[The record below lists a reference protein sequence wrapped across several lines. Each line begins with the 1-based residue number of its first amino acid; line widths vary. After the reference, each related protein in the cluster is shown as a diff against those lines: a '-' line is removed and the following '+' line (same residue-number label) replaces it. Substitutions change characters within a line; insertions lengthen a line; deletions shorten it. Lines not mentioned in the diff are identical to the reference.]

1 MTQDFNWHEAPRVAW
16 ASYMYNFTQEQIQ
29 DSVWGNPPAG
39 GANPIFFQ
47 KFQKSHEIKEKDPP
61 LELLKRYKSSFSVI
75 TLLLEKKINRYIKC
89 SH

>member
-1 MTQDFNWHEAPRVAW
+1 
-16 ASYMYNFTQEQIQ
+16 MYNFTQEQIQ

-75 TLLLEKKINRYIKC
+75 TLLLEKKINRYINVVINFNNVR
-89 SH
+89 SFLFFFFQYT